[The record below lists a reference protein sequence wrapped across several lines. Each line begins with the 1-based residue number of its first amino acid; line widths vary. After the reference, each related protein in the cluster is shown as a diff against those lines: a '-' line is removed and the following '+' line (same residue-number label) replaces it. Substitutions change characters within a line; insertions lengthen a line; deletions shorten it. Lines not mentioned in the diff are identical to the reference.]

1 MPRKADEKLSPTM
14 AKALLE
20 LHARTAHGE
29 WLMAGGML
37 LRSNTLF
44 ALCERGLA
52 TYRLYHLH
60 SGVTG
65 SGYEGQITEKGKAL
79 VEQHLPF

>member
-14 AKALLE
+14 AKALLA
-20 LHARTAHGE
+20 LHERTAHGE
-29 WLMAGGML
+29 WMSAGGML
-37 LRSNTLF
+37 LRTNTLF
-44 ALCERGLA
+44 ALEERGLA
-52 TYRLYHLH
+52 TCRLYTRYA
-60 SGVTG
+60 GPTG